1 MDDVSTPDELDFFFR
16 STISLISII
25 DPLGAIPLLLSLT
38 RSRGA
43 VEMKQIARTTTIA
56 CAVALICFALAGSAI
71 LDFFHISVPAFRA
84 SGGILILLMAVQMMQ
99 GGDARRAK
107 QSTAEQA
114 EAAEKENIAVVPLA
128 IPLLVGPGAMS
139 TAVLLS
145 REAATMHLKVML
157 LGAIIVTIA
166 VTWISLRTSDL
177 LRRVLGE
184 TGIRIASR
192 IMGLILAAIAVQFI
206 ADGMREMFPGLM
218 NTHTS

>member
-1 MDDVSTPDELDFFFR
+1 AHRDD
-16 STISLISII
+16 
-25 DPLGAIPLLLSLT
+25 A
-38 RSRGA
+38 
-43 VEMKQIARTTTIA
+43 
-56 CAVALICFALAGSAI
+56 AGHA
-71 LDFFHISVPAFRA
+71 
-84 SGGILILLMAVQMMQ
+84 